1 MPPFSLAQ
9 SKSVPMKT
17 RMHLKLERIMISKSE
32 EEEQRHKR
40 RGGDGGPML
49 RRSQSSPTLGSLSGA
64 TWTRGRG
71 KGGRKLGVGGGLV
84 KNPPD
89 QMDFKE
95 WARRV
100 KISNQNTLRK
110 RREEG
115 NSVNKGVAGS
125 QGQSPSLK
133 ENTRRTVGG

>member
-40 RGGDGGPML
+40 RVDDEGPML

-64 TWTRGRG
+64 TWTWGRG

-84 KNPPD
+84 KNPQIRWILRNGQEGSRYPI
-89 QMDFKE
+89 KTRSGS
-95 WARRV
+95 AGRRV
-100 KISNQNTLRK
+100 
-110 RREEG
+110 
-115 NSVNKGVAGS
+115 
-125 QGQSPSLK
+125 
-133 ENTRRTVGG
+133 TVSTKVWQAARARVPL

>member
-1 MPPFSLAQ
+1 
-9 SKSVPMKT
+9 
-17 RMHLKLERIMISKSE
+17 MISKSE

-40 RGGDGGPML
+40 RVDDGGPML

-115 NSVNKGVAGS
+115 KSVAGS
-125 QGQSPSLK
+125 KGQSPSLK

>member
-40 RGGDGGPML
+40 RVDDEGPML

>member
-1 MPPFSLAQ
+1 
-9 SKSVPMKT
+9 
-17 RMHLKLERIMISKSE
+17 MHLKLERIMISKSE

-40 RGGDGGPML
+40 RGDDEGPML

-100 KISNQNTLRK
+100 KTSNQNTLRK
-110 RREEG
+110 RKEEG

-125 QGQSPSLK
+125 KGQSPSLK